1 MFDWIIFFFLPLPTR
16 SCKKKN
22 SVNLQSSL
30 WRQPCGRREKDY
42 WPLIVDYILG
52 VFIFCITGTT
62 SIQKGSDGVV
72 SGAKPFVGVF
82 VCFTAEN
89 GRNVEV
95 LFSVLHDSGMEFQM
109 KSVKARALKDKN
121 AQLLN
126 ILTAVVRVS
135 S

>member
-1 MFDWIIFFFLPLPTR
+1 M
-16 SCKKKN
+16 
-22 SVNLQSSL
+22 
-30 WRQPCGRREKDY
+30 
-42 WPLIVDYILG
+42 
-52 VFIFCITGTT
+52 
-62 SIQKGSDGVV
+62 